1 MKTGGTRALCAL
13 FALTLSLLVPLCLCL
28 SLAGC
33 GNGER
38 ISLKPPQIAG
48 WGEAVRVPNDCAECF
63 AIYRYENGRSAVVT
77 GDGTAYL
84 IADDPAEAK
93 KDAAASNV
101 TAAVLPRSPERVY
114 LAATAV
120 MSFFDALDALP
131 SLRFS
136 ALEADGWTIEH
147 ARARMENGD
156 LLYAGRYRDPD
167 YELLL
172 SGKCDLSIQSTMS
185 EHVPKVR
192 EKLEELGIPVFVDRS
207 SYESDPLARCE
218 WVRVYAEIL
227 GRPEEGD
234 ALYAEQKAYFDALEA
249 SPVNAGG
256 QDRKT
261 AVFFHITATG
271 SFVTRKSGDYV
282 SKMIELAG
290 GRNVFA
296 FAGDDNAL
304 SSVTVEAEEFCLR
317 AKEAD
322 VIIYNG
328 NTSGP
333 VASIDELVSKNALLA
348 GFRAVRNGD
357 VWCTEDSLYQDIMKT
372 GEILA
377 DFSAVFSGTGDGG
390 PLRYL
395 RKLDRTS

>member
-1 MKTGGTRALCAL
+1 MKAGILRAACAL
-13 FALTLSLLVPLCLCL
+13 LALLLLVPLCLCP
-28 SLAGC
+28 AGC
-33 GNGER
+33 AKGKEISMDPPKIAAWGEPER
-38 ISLKPPQIAG
+38 I
-48 WGEAVRVPNDCAECF
+48 PNDCAECF
-63 AIYRYENGRSAVVT
+63 ALYRYENGNSAVVT

-84 IADDPAEAK
+84 IASDPARAE
-93 KDAAASNV
+93 KDAPGL
-101 TAAVLPRSPERVY
+101 TVLPRSPERVY

-120 MSFFDALDALP
+120 MSFFDAMDALP
-131 SLRFS
+131 SVRFS
-136 ALEADGWTIEH
+136 SLEAEGWTIDG
-147 ARARMENGD
+147 ARERMESGEM
-156 LLYAGRYRDPD
+156 LYAGRYREPD
-167 YELLL
+167 YERLL
-172 SGKCDLSIQSTMS
+172 SGGCDLSIQSTMS

-227 GRPEEGD
+227 GTPELGD
-234 ALYAEQKAYFDALEA
+234 SLYAGQKALFDALEDLP
-249 SPVNAGG
+249 SETTE
-256 QDRKT
+256 RKT

-296 FAGDDNAL
+296 FSGDDNAL

-317 AKEAD
+317 AKDAD
-322 VIIYNG
+322 IIIYNG

-333 VASIDELVSKNALLA
+333 VSSIEELVSKNELLA
-348 GFRAVRNGD
+348 GFRAVQNGD

-372 GEILA
+372 GEILS
-377 DFSAVFSGTGDGG
+377 DFGAVFSGNGDGG
-390 PLRYL
+390 TLRYL
-395 RKLDRTS
+395 RKLD